1 MARKDL
7 ANREPVNCAVES
19 KLNKALIE
27 LSKLTRI
34 PKSRLLDEAIED
46 YLKKHGVKY

>member
-1 MARKDL
+1 MSRKDL
-7 ANREPVNCAVES
+7 VNREPVNCAVES

-27 LSKLTRI
+27 LSKSTKV

-46 YLKKHGVKY
+46 YLKKHNVKL